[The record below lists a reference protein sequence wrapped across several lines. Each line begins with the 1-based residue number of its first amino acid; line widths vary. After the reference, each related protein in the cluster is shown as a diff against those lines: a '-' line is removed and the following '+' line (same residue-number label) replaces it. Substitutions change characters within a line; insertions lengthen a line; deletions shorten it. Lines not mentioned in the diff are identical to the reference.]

1 MAVALMS
8 VTSVHQDVFA
18 NHQDDSASDVGMS
31 VIATAEEGGNII
43 SVSGETTSDITDVTI
58 RVISPN
64 GSNVVGVDQVT
75 PDSNGEFSTEF
86 NVSNW
91 KQDGLYEIKINQGIA
106 SGQFDSGTIVSSSSS
121 LYTFTLYVDVT
132 SGITAETS
140 TTESSVVSDTGVS
153 PDTKFDYSN
162 ERGLWIEANAM
173 EGSDTIEITGT
184 TSHATLTDVIF
195 TVIAPNGNLV
205 SVAQITPDASGD
217 FATDISVGGPLWS
230 QDGAYTIT
238 AQQGDTQNGSI
249 FTDSVE
255 VDIADGLVVPE
266 FGTIA
271 AMILAIAII
280 SIIAISAKSRL
291 SIVPR
296 Y

>member
-1 MAVALMS
+1 MNFKNSTRSICLVLMAVALMS

-18 NHQDDSASDVGMS
+18 KDAGMS
-31 VIATAEEGGNII
+31 LTATAQEGGNII
-43 SVSGETTSDITDVTI
+43 TINGETTSTITDVTL

-64 GSNVVGVDQVT
+64 GSNVVAVDQLT
-75 PDSNGEFSTEF
+75 PMNGEFSTEF

-91 KQDGLYEIKINQGIA
+91 SQDGMYEIKANQG
-106 SGQFDSGTIVSSSSS
+106 TS
-121 LYTFTLYVDVT
+121 LLYSITVNVEVI
-132 SGITAETS
+132 GGVTAETS
-140 TTESSVVSDTGVS
+140 TTESSLVKYSSSDEAAVMSADPTE
-153 PDTKFDYSN
+153 N
-162 ERGLWIEANAM
+162 MAGLSITANAM
-173 EGSDTIEITGT
+173 EGSDTIEITGQ
-184 TSHATLTDVIF
+184 TSKTNEDVTF
-195 TVIAPNGNLV
+195 TVVSPNGNIV
-205 SVAQITPDASGD
+205 SIDQVSPDASGG

-230 QDGAYTIT
+230 QDGMYTVT
-238 AQQGDTQNGSI
+238 AQQGSGST

-255 VDIADGLVVPE
+255 VEIADGLVIPE

-271 AMILAIAII
+271 AMILAVAII

>member
-18 NHQDDSASDVGMS
+18 KDSGMS
-31 VIATAEEGGNII
+31 LTATAEEGGNII
-43 SVSGETTSDITDVTI
+43 TINGETTSTITDVTL

-64 GSNVVGVDQVT
+64 GSNVVAVDQLT
-75 PDSNGEFSTEF
+75 PMNGEFSTEF

-91 KQDGLYEIKINQGIA
+91 SQDGMYEIKVNQG
-106 SGQFDSGTIVSSSSS
+106 TTS
-121 LYTFTLYVDVT
+121 LYIFTLYVDVT
-132 SGITAETS
+132 SGMTAETS
-140 TTESSVVSDTGVS
+140 TGDSSFISDSGVASTNVKS
-153 PDTKFDYSN
+153 PSLSD
-162 ERGLWIEANAM
+162 ERGLWITANAM
-173 EGSDTIEITGT
+173 EGSDTIEITGQ
-184 TSHATLTDVIF
+184 TSHANDDVIF

-205 SVAQITPDASGD
+205 SIDQVSPDASGG

-230 QDGAYTIT
+230 QDGIYTVT
-238 AQQGDTQNGSI
+238 AQQGDPQNGSI

-255 VDIADGLVVPE
+255 VEIADGLVVPE

-271 AMILAIAII
+271 AMILAVAII

>member
-18 NHQDDSASDVGMS
+18 ADSGMA
-31 VIATAEEGGNII
+31 VTATAQEGGNII
-43 SVSGETTSDITDVTI
+43 TINGETTSTITDVTL

-64 GSNVVGVDQVT
+64 GSNVVAVDQLT
-75 PDSNGEFSTEF
+75 PMNGEFSTEF

-91 KQDGLYEIKINQGIA
+91 SQDGMYEIKANQGTA
-106 SGQFDSGTIVSSSSS
+106 L
-121 LYTFTLYVDVT
+121 LYSITVNVEVI
-132 SGITAETS
+132 GGVTAETS
-140 TTESSVVSDTGVS
+140 TTQSSLVKYSS
-153 PDTKFDYSN
+153 SN
-162 ERGLWIEANAM
+162 EAAVMSADPTESMAGLSITANAM
-173 EGSDTIEITGT
+173 EGSDTIEITGQ
-184 TSHATLTDVIF
+184 TSKTNEDVTF
-195 TVIAPNGNLV
+195 TVVSPNGNIV
-205 SVAQITPDASGD
+205 SIDQVSPDASGG

-230 QDGAYTIT
+230 QDGVYTVT
-238 AQQGDTQNGSI
+238 AQQGDPQNGSI

-255 VDIADGLVVPE
+255 VEIADGLVIPE

-271 AMILAIAII
+271 AMILAVAII

>member
-1 MAVALMS
+1 MNFKNSTRSISLVLMAVALMS

-18 NHQDDSASDVGMS
+18 KDAGMS
-31 VIATAEEGGNII
+31 LTAIAEEGENII
-43 SVSGETTSDITDVTI
+43 SISGETTSNITDVTI

-75 PDSNGEFSTEF
+75 PDANGEFSTQF

-91 KQDGLYEIKINQGIA
+91 TQDGMYKIKANQGTSLLYSITV
-106 SGQFDSGTIVSSSSS
+106 SVEVSS
-121 LYTFTLYVDVT
+121 
-132 SGITAETS
+132 GMTAETS
-140 TTESSVVSDTGVS
+140 TTQSSIVDNFSTADALETISEST
-153 PDTKFDYSN
+153 
-162 ERGLWIEANAM
+162 EEMAGLSITANAM
-173 EGSDTIEITGT
+173 EGSDTIEITGQ
-184 TSHATLTDVIF
+184 TSKTNEDVTF
-195 TVIAPNGNLV
+195 SVTSPNGNLV
-205 SVAQITPDASGD
+205 SVDQISPDTNGD

-230 QDGAYTIT
+230 QDGAYTVT
-238 AQQGDTQNGSI
+238 AQQGNDSM

-255 VDIADGLVVPE
+255 VEVADGLVVPE

-271 AMILAIAII
+271 AMILAVAII
-280 SIIAISAKSRL
+280 SIVAISAKSRL

>member
-18 NHQDDSASDVGMS
+18 KDSGMS
-31 VIATAEEGGNII
+31 LTAIAEEGENII
-43 SVSGETTSDITDVTI
+43 LISGETASNITDVTI

-75 PDSNGEFSTEF
+75 PDANGKFSTQF

-91 KQDGLYEIKINQGIA
+91 TQDGMYKIKANQGTSLLYSITV
-106 SGQFDSGTIVSSSSS
+106 SVQVSS
-121 LYTFTLYVDVT
+121 
-132 SGITAETS
+132 GMTAETS
-140 TTESSVVSDTGVS
+140 TTESSLVSRQ
-153 PDTKFDYSN
+153 SN
-162 ERGLWIEANAM
+162 DDLATISTESTENMAGLSIAANAM
-173 EGSDTIEITGT
+173 EGSDTIEITGQ
-184 TSHATLTDVIF
+184 TSKTNEDVTF
-195 TVIAPNGNLV
+195 TVTSPNGNLV
-205 SVAQITPDASGD
+205 SVDQISPNSSGD

-230 QDGAYTIT
+230 QDGAYTVT
-238 AQQGDTQNGSI
+238 AQQGTGSA

-255 VDIADGLVVPE
+255 VEVADGLVVPE

-271 AMILAIAII
+271 AMILAVAII
-280 SIIAISAKSRL
+280 SIVAISAKSRL